1 MEDIEVKKHREM
13 IVVVS
18 ALVDEKDET
27 QIHIETKVFANEP
40 YYYLADSIAATMI
53 GIGKTIRKNVKKEE
67 EAKNNETDK
76 VEVLGNVFGRE
87 NL

>member
-27 QIHIETKVFANEP
+27 QIHIETGVFADKP
-40 YYYLADSIAATMI
+40 YSYLADSAADTLIKI
-53 GIGKTIRKNVKKEE
+53 GEAIRKDVKEQE

-76 VEVLGNVFGRE
+76 V
-87 NL
+87 